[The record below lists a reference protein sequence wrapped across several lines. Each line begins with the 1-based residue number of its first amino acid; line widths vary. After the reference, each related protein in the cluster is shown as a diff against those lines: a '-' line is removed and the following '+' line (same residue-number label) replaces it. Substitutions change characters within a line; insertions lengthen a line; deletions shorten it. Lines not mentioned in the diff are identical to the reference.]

1 MRCYVINSGR
11 NDSLMIYDLQKASM
25 WKRISAFL
33 FDNILLLVAIVGI
46 AALLST
52 MLGYDKHSNTLNA
65 AYEKYATQYG
75 LDVDKDYDAMTEA
88 EKAKYVAAYESV
100 LEALTADEEAMYAY
114 SMMVNLMLVILSGAI
129 LLAMFI
135 FEFAVPMLFGNGQ
148 TLGKKIFGIA
158 IMRTD
163 GVKVSGP
170 LMFIRTIL
178 GKFTI
183 ETMIPVIILFMMF
196 LGTIGIIGPFIIMV
210 LLVLQCIMLVMS
222 KSGRLIH
229 DYLAKTVAV
238 DMSSQMIFDTVEE
251 MLEYKKSVAAEKA
264 VMKDY

>member
-1 MRCYVINSGR
+1 
-11 NDSLMIYDLQKASM
+11 MIYDLQKAGM

-65 AYEKYATQYG
+65 AYEKYETQYG
-75 LDVDKDYDAMTEA
+75 ITFNTTEEQYNAMTEA
-88 EKAKYVAAYESV
+88 EKANYDAAY
-100 LEALTADEEAMYAY
+100 EALTADEEAMYAY

-183 ETMIPVIILFMMF
+183 ETMIPVIIVTMIA

-210 LLVLQCIMLVMS
+210 LLALQCIMLVMS

-251 MLEYKKSVAAEKA
+251 MVEFKKSVAAEKA

>member
-11 NDSLMIYDLQKASM
+11 NDSLMIYDLQKAGM

-46 AALLST
+46 MALLST

-65 AYEKYATQYG
+65 AYEKYETQYG
-75 LDVDKDYDAMTEA
+75 ITFNTTQEQYNAMTEA
-88 EKAKYVAAYESV
+88 EKANYDAAY
-100 LEALTADEEAMYAY
+100 EALTADEEAMYAY

-196 LGTIGIIGPFIIMV
+196 LGSIGIIGPFIFMV

-238 DMSSQMIFDTVEE
+238 DMSSQMIFDTVED
-251 MLEYKKSVAAEKA
+251 MVEYKKSVAAEKA
-264 VMKDY
+264 AKQDY

>member
-1 MRCYVINSGR
+1 
-11 NDSLMIYDLQKASM
+11 MIYDLQKAGM

-65 AYEKYATQYG
+65 AYEKYETQYG
-75 LDVDKDYDAMTEA
+75 ITFNTTQEQYNAMTEA
-88 EKAKYVAAYESV
+88 EKANYDAAY
-100 LEALTADEEAMYAY
+100 EALTADEEAMYAY

-178 GKFTI
+178 GKFTV

-196 LGTIGIIGPFIIMV
+196 LGTIGIIGPFIFMV

>member
-1 MRCYVINSGR
+1 
-11 NDSLMIYDLQKASM
+11 MIYDLQKASM

-52 MLGYDKHSNTLNA
+52 MLGYDKHSNTLDA
-65 AYEKYATQYG
+65 AYEKYETQYG
-75 LDVDKDYDAMTEA
+75 ITFNTTQEQYNAMTEA
-88 EKAKYVAAYESV
+88 EKANYDAAY
-100 LEALTADEEAMYAY
+100 EALTADEEAMYAY

-158 IMRTD
+158 VMRTD

-183 ETMIPVIILFMMF
+183 ETMIPVIIVTMIA

-251 MLEYKKSVAAEKA
+251 MLEFKKSVAAEKA

>member
-1 MRCYVINSGR
+1 
-11 NDSLMIYDLQKASM
+11 MIYDLQKAGM

-65 AYEKYATQYG
+65 AYEKYETQYG
-75 LDVDKDYDAMTEA
+75 ITFNTTQEQYNAMTEA
-88 EKAKYVAAYESV
+88 EKANYDAAYD
-100 LEALTADEEAMYAY
+100 ALTADEEAMYAY

-158 IMRTD
+158 VMRTD

-178 GKFTI
+178 GKFTV

-196 LGTIGIIGPFIIMV
+196 LGTIGIIGPFIFMV

-222 KSGRLIH
+222 RSGRLIH

-238 DMSSQMIFDTVEE
+238 DMSSQMIFDTVED
-251 MLEYKKSVAAEKA
+251 MVEYKKSVAAEKA
-264 VMKDY
+264 AKQDY

>member
-11 NDSLMIYDLQKASM
+11 NDSLMIYDLQKAGM

-65 AYEKYATQYG
+65 AYEKYETQYG
-75 LDVDKDYDAMTEA
+75 ITFNTTQEQYNAMTEA
-88 EKAKYVAAYESV
+88 EKANYDAAYD
-100 LEALTADEEAMYAY
+100 ALTADEEAMYAY

-196 LGTIGIIGPFIIMV
+196 LGTIGIIGPFIFIV

-238 DMSSQMIFDTVEE
+238 DMSSQMIFDTVED
-251 MLEYKKSVAAEKA
+251 MVEYKKSVAAEKA
-264 VMKDY
+264 AKQDY

>member
-1 MRCYVINSGR
+1 
-11 NDSLMIYDLQKASM
+11 MIYDLQKAGM

-65 AYEKYATQYG
+65 AYEKYETQYG
-75 LDVDKDYDAMTEA
+75 ITFNTTQEQYNAMTEA
-88 EKAKYVAAYESV
+88 EKANYDAAY
-100 LEALTADEEAMYAY
+100 EALTADEEAMYAY

-196 LGTIGIIGPFIIMV
+196 LGTIGIIGPFIFIV

>member
-1 MRCYVINSGR
+1 
-11 NDSLMIYDLQKASM
+11 MIYDLQKAGM

-65 AYEKYATQYG
+65 AYEKYETQYG
-75 LDVDKDYDAMTEA
+75 ITFNTTQEQYNAMTEA
-88 EKAKYVAAYESV
+88 EKANYDAAY
-100 LEALTADEEAMYAY
+100 EALTADEEAMYAY

-196 LGTIGIIGPFIIMV
+196 LGSIGIIGPFIFMV

>member
-11 NDSLMIYDLQKASM
+11 SDSLMIYDLQKAGM

-65 AYEKYATQYG
+65 AYEKYETQYG
-75 LDVDKDYDAMTEA
+75 ITFNTTQEQYNAMTEA
-88 EKAKYVAAYESV
+88 EKANYDAAY
-100 LEALTADEEAMYAY
+100 EALTADEEAMYAY

-178 GKFTI
+178 GKFTV

-196 LGTIGIIGPFIIMV
+196 LGTIGIIGPFIFMV

-251 MLEYKKSVAAEKA
+251 MLEFKKSVAAEKA

>member
-11 NDSLMIYDLQKASM
+11 NDSLMIYDLQKAGM

-46 AALLST
+46 MALLST
-52 MLGYDKHSNTLNA
+52 MLGYDKYSDTLNA
-65 AYEKYATQYG
+65 AYEKYETQYG
-75 LDVDKDYDAMTEA
+75 ITFNTTQEQYNAMTEA
-88 EKAKYVAAYESV
+88 EKANYDAAY
-100 LEALTADEEAMYAY
+100 EALTADEEAMYAY

-196 LGTIGIIGPFIIMV
+196 LGSIGIIGPFIFMV

-238 DMSSQMIFDTVEE
+238 DMSSQMIFDTVED
-251 MLEYKKSVAAEKA
+251 MVEYKKSVAAEKA
-264 VMKDY
+264 AKQDY

>member
-1 MRCYVINSGR
+1 
-11 NDSLMIYDLQKASM
+11 MIYDLQKAGM

-65 AYEKYATQYG
+65 AYEKYETQYG
-75 LDVDKDYDAMTEA
+75 ITFNTTQEQYNAMTEA
-88 EKAKYVAAYESV
+88 EKANYDAAY
-100 LEALTADEEAMYAY
+100 EALTADEEAMYAY

-196 LGTIGIIGPFIIMV
+196 LGSIGIIGPFIFMV

-251 MLEYKKSVAAEKA
+251 MLEFKKSVAAEKA
-264 VMKDY
+264 AKQDY

>member
-11 NDSLMIYDLQKASM
+11 NDSLMIYDLQKAGM

-65 AYEKYATQYG
+65 AYEKYETQYG
-75 LDVDKDYDAMTEA
+75 ITFNTTQEEYNAMTEA
-88 EKAKYVAAYESV
+88 KKANYDAAY
-100 LEALTADEEAMYAY
+100 EALTADEEAMYAY
-114 SMMVNLMLVILSGAI
+114 SMIVNLSLVIWSGAI

-251 MLEYKKSVAAEKA
+251 MLEFKKSVAAEKA
-264 VMKDY
+264 AEQDY

>member
-11 NDSLMIYDLQKASM
+11 NDSLMIYDLQKAGM

-46 AALLST
+46 MALLST
-52 MLGYDKHSNTLNA
+52 MLGYDKYSDTLNA
-65 AYEKYATQYG
+65 AYEKYETQYG
-75 LDVDKDYDAMTEA
+75 ITFNTTQEQYNAMTEA
-88 EKAKYVAAYESV
+88 EKANYDAAY
-100 LEALTADEEAMYAY
+100 EALTADEEAMYAY

-196 LGTIGIIGPFIIMV
+196 LGTVGIIGPFIFIV

-238 DMSSQMIFDTVEE
+238 DMSSQMIFDTVED
-251 MLEYKKSVAAEKA
+251 MVEYKKSVAAEKA
-264 VMKDY
+264 AKQDY

>member
-11 NDSLMIYDLQKASM
+11 NDSLMIYDLQKAGM

-65 AYEKYATQYG
+65 AYEKYETQYG
-75 LDVDKDYDAMTEA
+75 ITFNTTQEQYNAMTEA
-88 EKAKYVAAYESV
+88 EKANYDAAY
-100 LEALTADEEAMYAY
+100 EALTADEEAMYAY

-196 LGTIGIIGPFIIMV
+196 LGTIGIIGPFIFMV

-264 VMKDY
+264 AKQDY

>member
-1 MRCYVINSGR
+1 
-11 NDSLMIYDLQKASM
+11 MIYDLQKAGM

-65 AYEKYATQYG
+65 AYEKYETQYG
-75 LDVDKDYDAMTEA
+75 ITFNTTEEQYNAMTEA
-88 EKAKYVAAYESV
+88 EKANYDAAY
-100 LEALTADEEAMYAY
+100 EALTADEEAMYAY

-148 TLGKKIFGIA
+148 TLGKNIFGIA

-178 GKFTI
+178 GKFTV

-196 LGTIGIIGPFIIMV
+196 LGTIGIVGPFIIMV
-210 LLVLQCIMLVMS
+210 LLALQCIMLVMS

-251 MLEYKKSVAAEKA
+251 MLEFKKSVAAEKA

>member
-1 MRCYVINSGR
+1 
-11 NDSLMIYDLQKASM
+11 MIYDLQKAGM

-65 AYEKYATQYG
+65 AYEKYETQYG
-75 LDVDKDYDAMTEA
+75 ITFNTTEEQYNAMTEA
-88 EKAKYVAAYESV
+88 EKANYDAAY
-100 LEALTADEEAMYAY
+100 EALTADEEAMYAY

-178 GKFTI
+178 GKFTV

-210 LLVLQCIMLVMS
+210 LLALQCIMLVMS

-238 DMSSQMIFDTVEE
+238 DMSSQMIFRTTED
-251 MLEYKKSVAAEKA
+251 LIAYKKRLAAEQA
-264 VMKDY
+264 ARQVY

>member
-11 NDSLMIYDLQKASM
+11 NDSLMIYDLQKAGM

-65 AYEKYATQYG
+65 AYEKYETQYG
-75 LDVDKDYDAMTEA
+75 ITFNTTQEQYNAMTEA
-88 EKAKYVAAYESV
+88 EKANYDAAY
-100 LEALTADEEAMYAY
+100 EALTADEEAMYAY

-196 LGTIGIIGPFIIMV
+196 LGTIGIIGPFIFIV

-251 MLEYKKSVAAEKA
+251 MLEFKKSVAAEKA
-264 VMKDY
+264 AKQDY

>member
-1 MRCYVINSGR
+1 
-11 NDSLMIYDLQKASM
+11 MIYDLQKAGM

-65 AYEKYATQYG
+65 AYEKYETQYG
-75 LDVDKDYDAMTEA
+75 ITFNTTQEQYNAMTEA
-88 EKAKYVAAYESV
+88 EKANYDAAY
-100 LEALTADEEAMYAY
+100 EALTADEEAMYAY

-178 GKFTI
+178 GKFTV

-196 LGTIGIIGPFIIMV
+196 LGTIGIIGPFIFMV

-264 VMKDY
+264 AKQDY

>member
-1 MRCYVINSGR
+1 
-11 NDSLMIYDLQKASM
+11 MIYDLQKAGM

-65 AYEKYATQYG
+65 AYEKYETQYG
-75 LDVDKDYDAMTEA
+75 ITFNTTQEQYNAMTEA
-88 EKAKYVAAYESV
+88 EKANYDAAY
-100 LEALTADEEAMYAY
+100 EALTADEEAMYAY

-196 LGTIGIIGPFIIMV
+196 LGTIGIIGPFIFMV

>member
-1 MRCYVINSGR
+1 
-11 NDSLMIYDLQKASM
+11 MIYDLQKAGM

-65 AYEKYATQYG
+65 AYEKYETQYG
-75 LDVDKDYDAMTEA
+75 ITFNTTQEQYNAMTEA
-88 EKAKYVAAYESV
+88 EKANYDAAY
-100 LEALTADEEAMYAY
+100 EALTADEEAMYAY

-196 LGTIGIIGPFIIMV
+196 LGTIGIIGPFIFMV

-251 MLEYKKSVAAEKA
+251 MLEFKKSVAAEKA
-264 VMKDY
+264 AKQDY

>member
-11 NDSLMIYDLQKASM
+11 NDSLMIYDLQKAGM
-25 WKRISAFL
+25 WKRISAYL

-65 AYEKYATQYG
+65 AYEKYETQYG
-75 LDVDKDYDAMTEA
+75 ITFNTTQEQYNAMTEA
-88 EKAKYVAAYESV
+88 EKANYDAAY
-100 LEALTADEEAMYAY
+100 EALTADEEAMYAY

-196 LGTIGIIGPFIIMV
+196 LGSIGIIGPFIFMV

-264 VMKDY
+264 AKQDY

>member
-1 MRCYVINSGR
+1 
-11 NDSLMIYDLQKASM
+11 MIYDLQKAGM
-25 WKRISAFL
+25 WKRISAYL

-65 AYEKYATQYG
+65 AYEKYETQYG
-75 LDVDKDYDAMTEA
+75 ITFNTTQEQYNAMTEA
-88 EKAKYVAAYESV
+88 EKANYDAAY
-100 LEALTADEEAMYAY
+100 EALTADEEAMYAY

-196 LGTIGIIGPFIIMV
+196 LGSIGIIGPFIFMV

-251 MLEYKKSVAAEKA
+251 MLEFKKSVAAEKA
-264 VMKDY
+264 AKQDY

>member
-1 MRCYVINSGR
+1 
-11 NDSLMIYDLQKASM
+11 MIYDLQKAGM

-52 MLGYDKHSNTLNA
+52 MLGYDKYSDTLNA
-65 AYEKYATQYG
+65 AYEKYETQYG
-75 LDVDKDYDAMTEA
+75 ITFNTTQEQYNAMTEA
-88 EKAKYVAAYESV
+88 EKANYDAAY
-100 LEALTADEEAMYAY
+100 EALTADEEAMYAY

-196 LGTIGIIGPFIIMV
+196 LGSIGIIGPFIFMV

-251 MLEYKKSVAAEKA
+251 MLEYKKSVAAKKA
-264 VMKDY
+264 AKQDY

>member
-1 MRCYVINSGR
+1 
-11 NDSLMIYDLQKASM
+11 MIYDLQKAGM

-52 MLGYDKHSNTLNA
+52 MLGYDKHSDTLNA
-65 AYEKYATQYG
+65 AYEKYETQYG
-75 LDVDKDYDAMTEA
+75 ITFDTTQEDYEAMTEA
-88 EKAKYVAAYESV
+88 EKANYDAAY
-100 LEALTADEEAMYAY
+100 EALTADAEAMYAY

-129 LLAMFI
+129 LLSMFI

-196 LGTIGIIGPFIIMV
+196 LGTIGIIGPFIFIV

-238 DMSSQMIFDTVEE
+238 DMSSQMIFDTVED
-251 MLEYKKSVAAEKA
+251 MVEYKKSVAAEKA
-264 VMKDY
+264 ATQDY

>member
-11 NDSLMIYDLQKASM
+11 NDSLMIYDLQKAGM
-25 WKRISAFL
+25 WKRISAYL

-65 AYEKYATQYG
+65 AYEKYETQYG
-75 LDVDKDYDAMTEA
+75 ITFNTTQEQYNAMTEA
-88 EKAKYVAAYESV
+88 EKANYDAAY
-100 LEALTADEEAMYAY
+100 EALTADEEAMYAY

-178 GKFTI
+178 GKFTV

-196 LGTIGIIGPFIIMV
+196 LGTIGIIGPFIFMV

-251 MLEYKKSVAAEKA
+251 MLEFKKSVAAEKA
-264 VMKDY
+264 AKQDY

>member
-11 NDSLMIYDLQKASM
+11 NDSLMIYDLQKAGM
-25 WKRISAFL
+25 WKRISAYL

-65 AYEKYATQYG
+65 AYEKYETQYG
-75 LDVDKDYDAMTEA
+75 ITFNTTQEQYNAMTEA
-88 EKAKYVAAYESV
+88 EKANYDAAYD
-100 LEALTADEEAMYAY
+100 ALTADEEAMYAY

-196 LGTIGIIGPFIIMV
+196 LGTIGIIGPFIFIV

-251 MLEYKKSVAAEKA
+251 MLEFKKSVAAEKA
-264 VMKDY
+264 AKQDY

>member
-1 MRCYVINSGR
+1 
-11 NDSLMIYDLQKASM
+11 MIYDLQKAGM

-52 MLGYDKHSNTLNA
+52 MLGYDKYSDTLNA
-65 AYEKYATQYG
+65 AYEKYETQYG
-75 LDVDKDYDAMTEA
+75 ITFNTTQEQYNAMTEA
-88 EKAKYVAAYESV
+88 EKANYDAAYD
-100 LEALTADEEAMYAY
+100 ALTADEEAMYAY

-196 LGTIGIIGPFIIMV
+196 LGTIGIIGPFIFIV

-264 VMKDY
+264 AKQDY

>member
-1 MRCYVINSGR
+1 
-11 NDSLMIYDLQKASM
+11 MIYDLQKAGM

-65 AYEKYATQYG
+65 AYEKYETQYG
-75 LDVDKDYDAMTEA
+75 ITFNTTQEQYNAMTEA
-88 EKAKYVAAYESV
+88 EKANYDAAY
-100 LEALTADEEAMYAY
+100 EALTADEEAMYAY

-196 LGTIGIIGPFIIMV
+196 LGSIGIIGPFIFMV

-264 VMKDY
+264 AKQDY

>member
-1 MRCYVINSGR
+1 
-11 NDSLMIYDLQKASM
+11 MIYDLQKAGM

-65 AYEKYATQYG
+65 AYEKYETQYG
-75 LDVDKDYDAMTEA
+75 ITFNTTQEQYNAMTEA
-88 EKAKYVAAYESV
+88 EKANYDAAY
-100 LEALTADEEAMYAY
+100 EALTADEEAMYAY

-178 GKFTI
+178 GKFTV

-196 LGTIGIIGPFIIMV
+196 LGTIGIIGPFIFMV

-251 MLEYKKSVAAEKA
+251 MLKFKKSVAAEKA
-264 VMKDY
+264 AKQDY

>member
-1 MRCYVINSGR
+1 
-11 NDSLMIYDLQKASM
+11 MIYDLQKAGM

-46 AALLST
+46 MALLST
-52 MLGYDKHSNTLNA
+52 MLGYDKYSDTLNA
-65 AYEKYATQYG
+65 AYEKYETQYG
-75 LDVDKDYDAMTEA
+75 ITFITPLEDYEAMTEA
-88 EKAKYVAAYESV
+88 EKAKYDAAYDAAC
-100 LEALTADEEAMYAY
+100 EALAADDEAVYAS
-114 SMMVNLMLVILSGAI
+114 SMMGNLMLVILSGSI
-129 LLAMFI
+129 LLSMFI

-163 GVKVSGP
+163 GVKVNGP

-183 ETMIPVIILFMMF
+183 ETMIPVIIVFMIA
-196 LGTIGIIGPFIIMV
+196 LGTIGILGPFIIMV

-222 KSGRLIH
+222 ESGRLIH

-238 DMSSQMIFDTVEE
+238 DMSSQMIFDTVED

-264 VMKDY
+264 ATQDY

>member
-1 MRCYVINSGR
+1 
-11 NDSLMIYDLQKASM
+11 MIYDLQKAGM

-52 MLGYDKHSNTLNA
+52 MLGYGKYSDTLNA
-65 AYEKYATQYG
+65 AYEKYETQYG
-75 LDVDKDYDAMTEA
+75 ITFNTTQEQYNAMTEA
-88 EKAKYVAAYESV
+88 EKANYDAAYD
-100 LEALTADEEAMYAY
+100 ALTADEEAMYAY

-196 LGTIGIIGPFIIMV
+196 LGTIGIIGPFIFIV

-238 DMSSQMIFDTVEE
+238 DMSSQMIFDTVED
-251 MLEYKKSVAAEKA
+251 MVEYKKSVAAEKA
-264 VMKDY
+264 AKQDY

>member
-1 MRCYVINSGR
+1 
-11 NDSLMIYDLQKASM
+11 MIYDLQKAGM

-52 MLGYDKHSNTLNA
+52 MLGYDKYSDTLNA
-65 AYEKYATQYG
+65 AYEKYETQYG
-75 LDVDKDYDAMTEA
+75 ITFNTTQEQYNAMTEA
-88 EKAKYVAAYESV
+88 EKANYDAAYD
-100 LEALTADEEAMYAY
+100 ALTADEEAMYAY

-196 LGTIGIIGPFIIMV
+196 LGTIGIIGPFIFIV

-238 DMSSQMIFDTVEE
+238 DMSSQMIFDTVED
-251 MLEYKKSVAAEKA
+251 MVEYKKSVAAEKA
-264 VMKDY
+264 AKQDY

>member
-11 NDSLMIYDLQKASM
+11 NDSLMIYDLQKAGM

-65 AYEKYATQYG
+65 AYEKYETQYG
-75 LDVDKDYDAMTEA
+75 ITFNTTQEQYNAMTEA
-88 EKAKYVAAYESV
+88 EKANYDAAY
-100 LEALTADEEAMYAY
+100 EALTADEEAMYAY

-196 LGTIGIIGPFIIMV
+196 LGTIGIIGPFIFIV

-264 VMKDY
+264 AKQDY

>member
-11 NDSLMIYDLQKASM
+11 NDSLMIYDLQKAGM

-52 MLGYDKHSNTLNA
+52 MLGYGKYSDTLNA
-65 AYEKYATQYG
+65 AYEKYETQYG
-75 LDVDKDYDAMTEA
+75 ITFNTTQEQYNAMTEA
-88 EKAKYVAAYESV
+88 EKANYDAAYD
-100 LEALTADEEAMYAY
+100 ALTADEEAMYAY

-196 LGTIGIIGPFIIMV
+196 LGTIGIIGPFIFIV

-264 VMKDY
+264 AKQDY

>member
-1 MRCYVINSGR
+1 
-11 NDSLMIYDLQKASM
+11 MIYDLQKAGM

-33 FDNILLLVAIVGI
+33 FDNILLLVAILGI
-46 AALLST
+46 ALLLST

-65 AYEKYATQYG
+65 AYEKYETQYG
-75 LDVDKDYDAMTEA
+75 ITFNTTQEEYNAMTEA
-88 EKAKYVAAYESV
+88 KKANYDAAY
-100 LEALTADEEAMYAY
+100 EALTADEEAMYAY

-196 LGTIGIIGPFIIMV
+196 LGSIGIIGPFIFMV

-264 VMKDY
+264 AKQDY

>member
-11 NDSLMIYDLQKASM
+11 NDSLMIYDLQKAGM

-65 AYEKYATQYG
+65 AYEKYETQYG
-75 LDVDKDYDAMTEA
+75 ITFNTTQEQYNAMTEA
-88 EKAKYVAAYESV
+88 EKANYDAAY
-100 LEALTADEEAMYAY
+100 EALTADEEAMYAY

-196 LGTIGIIGPFIIMV
+196 LGTIGIIGPFIFMV

-238 DMSSQMIFDTVEE
+238 DMSSQMIFDTVED
-251 MLEYKKSVAAEKA
+251 MVEYKKSVAAEKA
-264 VMKDY
+264 AKQDY